1 VWGGISGL
9 KTRIFSNSKEMVAGK
24 IISENIVVEAE
35 AVDQITKQQE
45 VVDQHSQRLML
56 IESQYSTIDNLRE
69 QVLRLENESLLLLRC
84 IPNLQHRVV
93 DSEKQINKLQGEREA
108 QETRIK
114 SACSAHWCPY
124 TKLWRPYFQPYVN
137 WKLGAITGLAVGFG
151 VWKTR

>member
-1 VWGGISGL
+1 
-9 KTRIFSNSKEMVAGK
+9 MVAGK
-24 IISENIVVEAE
+24 IISENIVVEEEVVEAE
-35 AVDQITKQQE
+35 AVDQITKQQK

-69 QVLRLENESLLLLRC
+69 QVLRLENESLLLLSC

-137 WKLGAITGLAVGFG
+137 WKLGAITGLAVAFG